1 MVKTEIRKNLQPVE
15 KKEIM
20 LKTILGLLKDNNNP
34 EHLKNLEDMIDNPE
48 TKKNISDIMK
58 LLKMEDILMKIKEK
72 RLSMRLLGEGFDNQ
86 KPIV

>member
-1 MVKTEIRKNLQPVE
+1 MKTEIRKNLQPVE